1 MNVKVKP
8 AELYLD
14 KECYL
19 HSRESVAIV
28 YIVYKMSSLL
38 DLSAYKDVR
47 LLIISSSGDS
57 C

>member
-8 AELYLD
+8 VELYLD

-28 YIVYKMSSLL
+28 YKMSSLM